1 MYMTWQA
8 FVIHLLF
15 AGSITLLSAMAT
27 LTMVRH
33 LRIMDIPTKRSSHSN
48 PVPRGGGLAIVIGF
62 FFGLILIYMIDD
74 SSPITSSFFASFLS
88 SLIVIAAISLFDDI
102 KSRPI
107 PLRLAMQ
114 FVAIAFAM
122 VMGIMIDYVDV
133 YFFRNAEFTG
143 WIYPFTFIWI
153 FGLTN
158 AYNFMDG
165 LDGMAATTG
174 VIASA
179 FFAYI
184 TFIEG
189 SHFIY
194 LASLA
199 LCGATLGFL
208 IFNWQPA
215 RIFMGDVGSTFLGF
229 TFAVMSIIA
238 ARYDSAHT
246 SLLVIPLLLLH
257 FIFDTSFTVFRRLVR
272 GENILKPHREFCFHL
287 LHRLG
292 CSHRS
297 VTALYAILAIAQGL
311 GAIVLIEIP
320 GKRNLL
326 VFAPFLAAYL
336 AGGLY
341 IVRCARKAG
350 IQ

>member
-1 MYMTWQA
+1 MTWQA
-8 FVIHLLF
+8 FLIHLLF
-15 AGSITLLSAMAT
+15 TGSITLLSAMAT
-27 LTMVRH
+27 FTLARH
-33 LRIMDIPTKRSSHSN
+33 LRIMDIPTKRSSHTN
-48 PVPRGGGLAIVIGF
+48 PVPRGGGLAIVFGF
-62 FFGLILIYMIDD
+62 LFGLILIYMIDD
-74 SSPITSSFFASFLS
+74 SSPIASTFFVSFLS

-107 PLRLAMQ
+107 PLRLALQ
-114 FVAIAFAM
+114 FVAISFAM
-122 VMGIMIDYVDV
+122 AMGIMIDYVDV
-133 YFFRNAEFTG
+133 YLFRNAEFTS

-199 LCGATLGFL
+199 ICGATLGFL

-215 RIFMGDVGSTFLGF
+215 RIFMGDIGSTFLGF
-229 TFAVMSIIA
+229 TFAAMSIIA

-246 SLLVIPLLLLH
+246 SLLVIPLLLFH
-257 FIFDTSFTVFRRLVR
+257 FIFDTSFTVLRRLLR
-272 GENILKPHREFCFHL
+272 KENILKPHREFCFHL
-287 LHRLG
+287 LHRMG
-292 CSHRS
+292 YSHKQ
-297 VTALYAILAIAQGL
+297 VTQLYAWLAIFQGIGATIMISIPDIGRL
-311 GAIVLIEIP
+311 WVFVLFFVLYTIAGLAIV
-320 GKRNLL
+320 GT
-326 VFAPFLAAYL
+326 
-336 AGGLY
+336 
-341 IVRCARKAG
+341 ARKKG
-350 IQ
+350 IR